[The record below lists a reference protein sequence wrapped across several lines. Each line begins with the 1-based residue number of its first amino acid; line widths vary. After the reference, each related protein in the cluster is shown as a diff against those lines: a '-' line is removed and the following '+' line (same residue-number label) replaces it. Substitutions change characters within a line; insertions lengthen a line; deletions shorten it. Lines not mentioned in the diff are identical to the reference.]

1 MFSYRWKI
9 SQGKTSER
17 VVVVRVRVTSYAN
30 FTRKYFQ
37 STLKVVLDSKWD
49 RSAKVV
55 AWLTLKMNTND
66 GKKFSMILNFTRA
79 AVERQRIFRLGQRVK
94 SDSHD
99 TPNMLMRS
107 AARRTRA
114 SVPYL
119 IPFKYNSNAFDR
131 VHLSLL
137 LYIRCNVTFAIV
149 LEILF
154 YSRARDARF
163 CSKSASVDTTMC
175 VDA

>member
-1 MFSYRWKI
+1 
-9 SQGKTSER
+9 
-17 VVVVRVRVTSYAN
+17 
-30 FTRKYFQ
+30 
-37 STLKVVLDSKWD
+37 
-49 RSAKVV
+49 
-55 AWLTLKMNTND
+55 MNTND

-107 AARRTRA
+107 ATRRTRA

-163 CSKSASVDTTMC
+163 CSKSAPVDTTMC

>member
-1 MFSYRWKI
+1 MF
-9 SQGKTSER
+9 
-17 VVVVRVRVTSYAN
+17 
-30 FTRKYFQ
+30 
-37 STLKVVLDSKWD
+37 
-49 RSAKVV
+49 
-55 AWLTLKMNTND
+55 ND
-66 GKKFSMILNFTRA
+66 FEFP
-79 AVERQRIFRLGQRVK
+79 VERQRIFRLGQRVK

-137 LYIRCNVTFAIV
+137 LHIRCNVTFAIV

-154 YSRARDARF
+154 YSGARRRAVLLRERVCRYDDA
-163 CSKSASVDTTMC
+163 
-175 VDA
+175 